1 MQLPIRL
8 TWPTPKNILHKL
20 SYTYTSKKQLF
31 TNEEN
36 IFTLSEKNS
45 YTCPKKKKKFLSKNN
60 FLQRRQFS
68 KQRNLLYF
76 SEKLFSDCFT
86 KKVKLLHFRYVLFYQ
101 IS

>member
-36 IFTLSEKNS
+36 IFTLSEKIS
-45 YTCPKKKKKFLSKNN
+45 YTCPKKKKKI
-60 FLQRRQFS
+60 S
-68 KQRNLLYF
+68 KQ
-76 SEKLFSDCFT
+76 K
-86 KKVKLLHFRYVLFYQ
+86 
-101 IS
+101 